1 MQPRIERRRLHG
13 GRWLLYLLIAVS
25 ACALARLASA
35 GAPQSAHQ
43 AQAATPAP
51 LGAAV

>member
-1 MQPRIERRRLHG
+1 MQPRIERRRLHC

-35 GAPQSAHQ
+35 GA
-43 AQAATPAP
+43 AP
-51 LGAAV
+51 PVVSKTGT